1 MGVELLPCVEVHPRG
16 QAKRAVIWLHGLG
29 ADGHDF
35 EPIVPYLGLGDDLGV
50 RFVFPHA
57 PKRAVTINMGLIMPA
72 WFDIRET
79 SFGRDHDERGIRES
93 AEAIRALIARENDR
107 GIPCR
112 DMVLAGF
119 SQGGT
124 LALNVGLR
132 HPETLAGVVALSCF
146 LVDDESLDDE
156 MSEANRGT
164 RIFQAHGTDDP
175 LVPLERGLEARDRLM
190 DLGCDVEWKT
200 YPMGH
205 EVHPR
210 EIQDIGAW
218 LSLRL
223 SSPSGVAVPA
233 PRD

>member
-1 MGVELLPCVEVHPRG
+1 MGAELLRCVEVQPRG

-35 EPIVPYLGLGDDLGV
+35 EPIVPFLGLQDDLGV

-57 PKRAVTINMGLIMPA
+57 PRRAVTINMGLIMPA
-72 WFDIRET
+72 WFDIREA
-79 SFGRDHDERGIRES
+79 SFGGDHDERGIRES

-107 GIPCR
+107 GIPGG
-112 DMVLAGF
+112 DIVLAGF

-124 LALNVGLR
+124 LALHVALR

-146 LVDDESLDDE
+146 LADDEALDDE
-156 MSEANRGT
+156 MSEANRGI
-164 RIFQAHGTDDP
+164 RIFQAHGTEDP

-190 DLGCDVEWKT
+190 DLGCDVEWRT

-218 LSLRL
+218 LRRGF
-223 SSPSGVAVPA
+223 SSPSEVAVPA